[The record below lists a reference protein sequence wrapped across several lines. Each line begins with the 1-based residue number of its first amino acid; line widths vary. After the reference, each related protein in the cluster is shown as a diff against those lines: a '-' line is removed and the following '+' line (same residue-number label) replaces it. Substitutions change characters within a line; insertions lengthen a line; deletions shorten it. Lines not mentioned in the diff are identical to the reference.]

1 MAYVD
6 YKNAATLLDTCDAY
20 TTDTPGKA
28 AGCRFVGQA
37 EPGTSAVVNRANL
50 ALAENMDNLKLPLD
64 TELALPQVAVL
75 AAFSGNTIVVDM
87 TGGAT

>member
-1 MAYVD
+1 
-6 YKNAATLLDTCDAY
+6 
-20 TTDTPGKA
+20 
-28 AGCRFVGQA
+28 
-37 EPGTSAVVNRANL
+37 
-50 ALAENMDNLKLPLD
+50 MDNLKLPLD